1 MNAPF
6 KINRVIADINHQK
19 IDEKFDFFEI
29 SETREDK
36 YFEFNASLLDD
47 LVMDKSIRAVQF
59 HGGRKV
65 YVMMNK
71 DENNLTVS
79 KQQRIRA
86 KVQIIFLVNKSLR
99 KMSKETIV

>member
-29 SETREDK
+29 TETREDK

-59 HGGRKV
+59 HGGKKV
-65 YVMMNK
+65 YVMK
-71 DENNLTVS
+71 T
-79 KQQRIRA
+79 
-86 KVQIIFLVNKSLR
+86 
-99 KMSKETIV
+99 